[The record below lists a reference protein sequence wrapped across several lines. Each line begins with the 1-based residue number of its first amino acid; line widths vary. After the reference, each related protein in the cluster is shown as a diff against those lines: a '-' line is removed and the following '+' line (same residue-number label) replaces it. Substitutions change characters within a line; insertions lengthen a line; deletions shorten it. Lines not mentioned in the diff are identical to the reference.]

1 MYSGWLLTN
10 RSGALIG
17 VHQRID
23 RVARRHLK
31 EMTDSSSFPK
41 IKHIL
46 HFEGKNGP
54 DGIKAKS
61 PANDEPWHYYDP
73 FDPEDSQLI
82 DLIED
87 HYGQLV
93 DALRTD
99 NYHRISFE
107 ASWLAHALVDGLTPA
122 HHYPYEEEL
131 EKLRGEGKE
140 TRDSFRKK
148 VIIPGDTKRKMVVNN
163 WKMWGPKGLFITHG
177 LFEMGIALIM
187 APMRFHL
194 CKPNDYDI
202 KILHEI
208 GIVEFFRRKAREVA
222 LMEMYE
228 NYYKKGWTSKLARQ
242 VRDELVPIIIQTVT
256 LAWYSAMYDADLIPA
271 ATELSKPE

>member
-10 RSGALIG
+10 RSGAIVG

-23 RVARRHLK
+23 RVARRYLK
-31 EMTDSSSFPK
+31 EMTDCSAFPK

-87 HYGQLV
+87 HYAQLV
-93 DALRTD
+93 DAIRTN

-148 VIIPGDTKRKMVVNN
+148 VIIPGETKGKMFVNN
-163 WKMWGPKGLFITHG
+163 WKMWGPKGLLITHFW
-177 LFEMGIALIM
+177 FEAGIALIM

-194 CKPNDYDI
+194 CRPSSYDL
-202 KILHEI
+202 KTLEEI

-222 LMEMYE
+222 MMEMYE
-228 NYYKKGWTSKLARQ
+228 NYYKRGWTSKLARQ
-242 VRDELVPIIIQTVT
+242 VRDELVPILIQVVT
-256 LAWYSAMYDADLIPA
+256 LAWYSALQEAKA
-271 ATELSKPE
+271 VQAEA